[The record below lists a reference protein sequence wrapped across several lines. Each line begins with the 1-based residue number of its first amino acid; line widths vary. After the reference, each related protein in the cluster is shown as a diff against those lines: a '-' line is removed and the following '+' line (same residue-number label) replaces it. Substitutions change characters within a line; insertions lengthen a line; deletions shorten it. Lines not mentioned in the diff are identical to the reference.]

1 MEGSLKNNTTKK
13 DNKKTGNLGES
24 IAAKILVDKGFCL
37 LERNYRISSGEID
50 IIAKKEGVIHFVEV
64 KTFSREKDGLLT
76 NNDEYRPE
84 ELVTREKVEKIRRVA
99 NFYLFSRE
107 IIPESQID
115 VMAIIITKRDKK
127 ATYTFLDNIE

>member
-24 IAAKILVDKGFCL
+24 IASKILVDKGFCL

-50 IIAKKEGVIHFVEV
+50 IIAQKEGVIHFVEV
-64 KTFSREKDGLLT
+64 KTFSREKDGLLA

-115 VMAIIITKRDKK
+115 VMAIVITKRDKK